1 MAKKPNQDVAL
12 KKSHEMEVLTDK
24 PSWLTGQGRGME
36 NVGINDIVLPRIEL
50 VQPLSPCKDK
60 RDEAAYIPGIE
71 DGMMFNTVSRDSYDS
86 LRVVPVWFRSCYL
99 VFRTRKAGGGF
110 RGSFDTA
117 AEAEAHRQSLED
129 PSNHEV
135 IQCGEHIIL
144 VMKSDG
150 TCEQAVLSMTSTKL
164 KVSRQ
169 LNSLIRLRG
178 GEDSF
183 ALVFEL
189 GSVQQK
195 NDKGTF
201 YNYSIKP
208 VGYAPHPVFMQG
220 EKLHAML
227 QRGAKMKTAYD
238 DAIDVGS
245 PQDDR
250 GM

>member
-1 MAKKPNQDVAL
+1 MATAKKHEVAVR
-12 KKSHEMEVLTDK
+12 KSHDVEVLTDK
-24 PSWLTGQGRGME
+24 PDWLKGQGRGGE
-36 NVGINDIVLPRIEL
+36 NIGLTDVVLPRVEL

-60 RDEAAYIPGIE
+60 KDSAFIHGVE
-71 DGMMFNTVSRDSYDS
+71 DGNIFNTLTRENYGEG
-86 LRVVPVWFRSCYL
+86 LKFAPVYYRKVFL
-99 VFRTRKAGGGF
+99 LFRTRKAGGGF
-110 RGSFDTA
+110 RGTYETA
-117 AEAEAHRQSLED
+117 ADAEAARQTQDD

-135 IQCGEHIIL
+135 VECGEHIIL
-144 VMKSDG
+144 VLTPDG
-150 TCEQAVLSMTSTKL
+150 PQQAVLAMTRTKL

-169 LNSLIRLRG
+169 LNSLTRMRHPDDTWATI
-178 GEDSF
+178 F
-183 ALVFEL
+183 QL